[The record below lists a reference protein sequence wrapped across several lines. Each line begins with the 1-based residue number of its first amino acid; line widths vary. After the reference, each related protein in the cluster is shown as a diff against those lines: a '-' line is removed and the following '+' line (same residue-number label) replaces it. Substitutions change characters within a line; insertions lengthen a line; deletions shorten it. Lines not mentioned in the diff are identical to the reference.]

1 MRRSAVR
8 LSILIVTTIVYLS
21 FGAGEVLARVGAR
34 RIRVG
39 LLTHVELLTHV
50 GLLTRVASLT
60 HVASLTRVGL
70 LTHVGLL
77 TRARHGVWAGTPI
90 A

>member
-1 MRRSAVR
+1 LRAWAPR
-8 LSILIVTTIVYLS
+8 
-21 FGAGEVLARVGAR
+21 AR

-39 LLTHVELLTHV
+39 LLTHVASLTHV
-50 GLLTRVASLT
+50 GLLTRVGLLT
-60 HVASLTRVGL
+60 HVASLTHVELLTRVGL
-70 LTHVGLL
+70 LTHVASLTHVGLL